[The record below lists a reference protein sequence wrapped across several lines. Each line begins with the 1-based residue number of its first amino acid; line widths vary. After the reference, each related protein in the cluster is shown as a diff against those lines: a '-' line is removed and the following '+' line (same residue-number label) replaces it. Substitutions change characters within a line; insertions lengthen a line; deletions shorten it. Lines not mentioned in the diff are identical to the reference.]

1 MRLLHVLGGLE
12 VGGKERVVLELA
24 ERARAQGWD
33 HRLLLFDTP
42 FRDATRD
49 FDPRDVPHAFL
60 PRGPGLDWRFARALA
75 RHARALGSEVLH
87 AHNDTALAYVAMASF
102 LLGRRRPRLVATF
115 HARPLHATARAR
127 RLTGL
132 ASRRMD
138 AITAVSDDL
147 TSFLLDSG
155 WSVRCQT
162 LWNGISLERFAP
174 AGDDGGWRARLGLA
188 ADELLVLHV
197 GRQDPLK
204 RQEDLIEAARRLGPR
219 ARFLLV
225 GEGPDGER
233 LRSLAA
239 GVPHVTLVGRV
250 HDVAA
255 LLCAAD
261 LFVLCSA
268 SEAAPR
274 VLLEAMAT
282 GRAIVATDVGGCR
295 RMLTEESGEPSG
307 VLVPPRDPE
316 ALVQALGHLLGDPAR
331 RQDLGARARA
341 RARDFSDEDEWRGYV
356 ALWSDQELA
365 R

>member
-1 MRLLHVLGGLE
+1 MKLLHVLGGLE

-24 ERARAQGWD
+24 RSARARGWD

-49 FDPRDVPHAFL
+49 FDPGDVPHAFL
-60 PRGPGLDWRFARALA
+60 PRGAGLDWRFARELA

-87 AHNDTALAYVAMASF
+87 AHNDTALVYVALASL

-115 HARPLHATARAR
+115 HARPLHATGRAR
-127 RLTGL
+127 GLTGF

-138 AITAVSDDL
+138 AVTAVSDDL
-147 TSFLLDSG
+147 TSFLLESG
-155 WSVRCQT
+155 WSARCRT
-162 LWNGISLERFAP
+162 LWNGISLERFSP
-174 AGDDGGWRARLGLA
+174 VGDDGGWRARLGLA
-188 ADELLVLHV
+188 PGELLVLHV

-225 GEGPDGER
+225 GNGPDGER

-239 GVPHVTLVGRV
+239 GLTHVTLVERV

-255 LLCAAD
+255 LLRAAD

-274 VLLEAMAT
+274 VLLEAMAS

-295 RMLTEESGEPSG
+295 RMLTEDSGEPCG
-307 VLVPPRDPE
+307 VLVPPRDPT
-316 ALVQALGHLLGDPAR
+316 ALGQALARLLEDPAR
-331 RQDLGARARA
+331 RHELGARARA
-341 RARDFSDEDEWRGYV
+341 RARAFSDEDEWRGYV
-356 ALWSDQELA
+356 ALWSAEGLGS
-365 R
+365 